1 MSRRNRNMRTS
12 ALLLVL
18 LGEAVL
24 LTGCDTSLTIEV
36 GAIRVTVT
44 TIGNNFDPDGY
55 TIRVTGEGDEQ
66 SQPVDVNGE
75 VAFAVSAG
83 GHVVELLDKAPNC
96 VTDLNPQLANVG
108 PGQTVLLE
116 FNNLCG

>member
-1 MSRRNRNMRTS
+1 MSRRTRITRAR
-12 ALLLVL
+12 ALLPL
-18 LGEAVL
+18 LLFAAVL
-24 LTGCDTSLTIEV
+24 LTGCDSSPTIEV

-55 TIRVTGEGDEQ
+55 TIQVTGEGDVQ
-66 SQPVDVNGE
+66 SQAVDVNGE

-83 GHVVELLDKAPNC
+83 RHIVELLDKAPNC
-96 VTDLNPQLANVG
+96 VTDLNPQLANVA
-108 PGQTVLLE
+108 PGETVRLE